1 MIAISDHDSTEGV
14 EEAMEAA
21 KRHPGLTIIPA
32 VELSTDVPKGEIHLL
47 GYFID
52 RYDSEFQAEMQRM
65 REGRE
70 RRGEKMVENLNK
82 AGVNVTWERVL
93 EIADG
98 ASVGRPHIAQ
108 AMVEAGYV
116 EYPQDA
122 FSEYLGRNGIAYVE
136 RVRLTPVEAVQI
148 VIRNGAVPVMAHPSF
163 SMIDDGPEEVA
174 RLRRNLAEL
183 KEAGLAGMEVYY
195 KDYSSDL
202 VTFLADLAEEFDL
215 IPCGGS
221 DYHAAGNPDEP
232 EPGCAG
238 PPMSSVDS
246 LRALHR
252 ERIEAP

>member
-1 MIAISDHDSTEGV
+1 MIAVSDHDSTEGV

-21 KRHPGLTIIPA
+21 KMHPGLTVIPA

-52 RYDSEFQAEMQRM
+52 RDDSTFQAEMHRM

-70 RRGEKMVENLNK
+70 RRGEKMVENLNE
-82 AGVNVTWERVL
+82 AGVNITWERVL
-93 EIADG
+93 DIADG
-98 ASVGRPHIAQ
+98 ASVGRPHLAQ

-122 FSEYLGRNGIAYVE
+122 FTEYLGRNGIAYVE
-136 RVRLTPVEAVQI
+136 RARLTPVEAVQI
-148 VIRNGAVPVMAHPSF
+148 VIRNGAVPVVAHPSF
-163 SMIDDGPEEVA
+163 SMIDDSLEEQA
-174 RLRRNLAEL
+174 RLKRNLVEL

-195 KDYSSDL
+195 KDYSPKL
-202 VTFLADLAEEFDL
+202 VRSLADLAEELDL

-238 PPMSSVDS
+238 PPPSSVEG
-246 LRALHR
+246 LMALHR
-252 ERIEAP
+252 ALVEAH